1 MVPFA
6 GITVLVVMLF
16 IGLFITTATIIGYAI
31 SYKHAK
37 QKGERIK
44 LWEKILLWTFLVLG
58 VSVVSFP
65 TLFFYTLISSNIKQ
79 SEQTV
84 IKEQQTMEEADDYDE
99 QINTMEVFL
108 GKDNMTGFRLIATD
122 SAAGS
127 KYYELEKTTD
137 GGSSWV
143 VINEDPLRGKL
154 GQAEGIEFFTETNG
168 YIGITDA
175 SGTYSQ
181 IYVTYD
187 GGSTFSRIEFPME
200 LVEILPENAV
210 DNGYTAYDY
219 DYYEMPTMNHGNL
232 EINAVTDSSD
242 TNGITFVSED
252 NGKSWKAE

>member
-1 MVPFA
+1 MIPFS

-16 IGLFITTATIIGYAI
+16 VGLIITIATFIGYVI

-44 LWEKILLWTFLVLG
+44 LWKKILLWTILVLG
-58 VSVVSFP
+58 VSIASFP
-65 TLFFYTLISSNIKQ
+65 TLFFYKLISNNIKQ
-79 SEQTV
+79 NEQAITR
-84 IKEQQTMEEADDYDE
+84 EQQMLEEADTYDK

-108 GKDNMTGFRLIATD
+108 EKDNLTGFRLIVTD

-137 GGSSWV
+137 GGSRWT
-143 VINEDPLRGKL
+143 VINEAPFLGKL

-252 NGKSWKAE
+252 NGKSWRVE